1 MRIDGEQVRLSASD
15 VANFLACRHLT
26 RLDLLRARGVISPPH
41 PYDAGFEDLV
51 ARGEAH
57 EKEVLQGFR
66 DRGLQVVDL
75 SPYKG
80 PASFPPEA
88 RYSVSGR
95 LAGLARL
102 LVGTVDRASASWKS
116 PGADLELMP
125 NGGLCAAQ
133 RRARPPVP
141 QPVAVRDGPGGQ

>member
-1 MRIDGEQVRLSASD
+1 MRIDGEQGRLSASD

-26 RLDLLRARGVISPPH
+26 RLDLLRARGVITPRR

-66 DRGLQVVDL
+66 DRGWQVVDL

-80 PASFPPEA
+80 NVATAAGATTAALSSGVDVIYQGVLTRAPDSGQPALLGLPDFLVRAHLIDAPDGEPRPDGA
-88 RYSVSGR
+88 R
-95 LAGLARL
+95 
-102 LVGTVDRASASWKS
+102 
-116 PGADLELMP
+116 
-125 NGGLCAAQ
+125 AA
-133 RRARPPVP
+133 A
-141 QPVAVRDGPGGQ
+141 